1 MVTTIGTKLRSY
13 LRCLSVLIMML
24 VFNCGVTEAFVV
36 TSLPNELSREN
47 FVDISDGQYPIWI
60 SEKERIALDRD
71 LTPEEIYH
79 MYIPVFIRKGMS
91 YTYAELYARKAA
103 QEYAEK
109 HRYKP
114 WFSGNTVQ
122 FYTGWVLE
130 DKKTFEIVRWSY
142 YPATGEIRGKHRYQF
157 KYKNGEIGN
166 LKRENPVQQDFRSL
180 TKASRIDEI
189 LRHALKKYEFM

>member
-71 LTPEEIYH
+71 LTPEEMYH
-79 MYIPVFIRKGMS
+79 VYIPILIKNGMT
-91 YTYAELYARKAA
+91 YTNAEAYARRGA
-103 QEYAEK
+103 QEYAEA

-122 FYTGWVLE
+122 FYMGWVLP
-130 DKKTFEIVRWSY
+130 DKKTFEIVLWSY
-142 YPATGEIRGKHRYQF
+142 YPATGQIRGKHRYEF
-157 KYKNGEIGN
+157 KYKNGTIGK
-166 LKRENPVQQDFRSL
+166 LTRQNPLQQDFRAL
-180 TKASRIDEI
+180 TKNNQLDEFI
-189 LRHALKKYEFM
+189 RYALKKYEFM